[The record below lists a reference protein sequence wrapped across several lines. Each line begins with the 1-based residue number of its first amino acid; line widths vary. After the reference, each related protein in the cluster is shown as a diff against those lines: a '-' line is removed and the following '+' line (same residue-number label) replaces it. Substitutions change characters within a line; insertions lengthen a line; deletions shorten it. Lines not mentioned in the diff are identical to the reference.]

1 MTAISATNDFPR
13 TRVSRGLRRQKGAML
28 LDYVLAI
35 GLISVLMAGFVSLQE
50 RSFLNI
56 KTGDVASNLDTITHG
71 VQSYLTAYSTQ
82 VAAATSAGGPAL
94 AIPIA
99 RTAPGGPLPTGPDGL
114 PSVQG
119 AGFLPPGFVDRDQF
133 GQTHEL
139 LVRQPTVGEYEAMVV
154 SQGGQALTDV
164 ELGELIGRAGGQAG
178 EITNANPSTIEGVG
192 GSWSSTAS
200 AWANNTAEIPVAAG
214 HYAAIVQYTPNVVV
228 GLSPYLDRYS
238 VSGTQEPNTMHTT
251 LYMNGQATTGAASY
265 GLQSGGSLEDG
276 GANAYGPNA
285 IIANTNEFQINGATI
300 TYGPESVGG
309 TLAVSGSAS
318 VGGSLGVRGSV
329 SAGGNISTT
338 AGNISTAGGSITV
351 TGFGNITTADGN
363 ISTLGFGNISAQM
376 GNIQTNN
383 GNIQTNNGDVLI
395 TGFGNLQ
402 TNNGDIVTGNGD
414 IMVAGMG
421 NIQTQDGNIQS
432 QDGNIQTQNGSIAT
446 TNGNITAGN
455 GYIATQTYGLPGAG
469 CPIAG
474 AIGIDST
481 TGGEVFC
488 NTSDVWVPP
497 SSAIAVGP
505 IAFNGANEP
514 CAPAGEMGYGE
525 FSWAAPWPAS
535 GGENSYTAVCA
546 GGVWSPPAP
555 IAVGGNP
562 WTGG

>member
-1 MTAISATNDFPR
+1 MTTTTIDFR
-13 TRVSRGLRRQKGAML
+13 TARLSRGLRRQRGAML

-35 GLISVLMAGFVSLQE
+35 GLISVLMAGFVSVQQT
-50 RSFLNI
+50 SFLSI
-56 KTGDVASNLDTITHG
+56 KTGDVASNLDTITRG
-71 VQSYLTAYSTQ
+71 VQSYLSAYSNQ
-82 VAAATSAGGPAL
+82 VAAATSVGGPAL

-99 RTAPGGPLPTGPDGL
+99 RTAAGGAVPAGPAGL

-119 AGFLPPGFVDRDQF
+119 AGFLPPGFIDRDQF

-139 LVRQPTVGEYEAMVV
+139 LVRQPTAGQYEAMVV
-154 SQGGQALTDV
+154 SQGGQDLTDA

-178 EITNANPSTIEGVG
+178 EITNADPAVIDGVG
-192 GSWSSTAS
+192 GAWSSIAS
-200 AWANNTAEIPVAAG
+200 AWANNTADVPVAAG
-214 HYAAIVQYTPNVVV
+214 HYAATVQYTPNVVI

-251 LYMNGQATTGAASY
+251 LYMNRQPVTGAASY
-265 GLQSGGSLEDG
+265 GLQSGGSIQG
-276 GANAYGPNA
+276 GGVNAYGPNA
-285 IIANTNEFQINGATI
+285 IIANTNEFQIDGATV
-300 TYGPESVGG
+300 TYGPATVGG
-309 TLAVSGSAS
+309 ALSVYGSAAVSGSLS
-318 VGGSLGVRGSV
+318 VRGSI

-338 AGNISTAGGSITV
+338 AGNISTAGGSIMV

-402 TNNGDIVTGNGD
+402 TNAGDIVTGNGN

-421 NIQTQDGNIQS
+421 NIQTQNGNIQS
-432 QDGNIQTQNGSIAT
+432 QNGNIQTQNGSIST

-455 GYIATQTYGLPGAG
+455 GYVATQTYGLPGAG

-474 AIGIDST
+474 AIGINSS

-488 NTSDVWVPP
+488 NTSDVWTPP

-505 IAFNGANEP
+505 IPNNGAGMP
-514 CAPAGEMGYGE
+514 CAPDGEMGYGSFE
-525 FSWAAPWPAS
+525 FVAPYPYLGYESSNLAICV
-535 GGENSYTAVCA
+535 GGQWTPPTAV
-546 GGVWSPPAP
+546 PAN
-555 IAVGGNP
+555 GSG
-562 WTGG
+562 TGG